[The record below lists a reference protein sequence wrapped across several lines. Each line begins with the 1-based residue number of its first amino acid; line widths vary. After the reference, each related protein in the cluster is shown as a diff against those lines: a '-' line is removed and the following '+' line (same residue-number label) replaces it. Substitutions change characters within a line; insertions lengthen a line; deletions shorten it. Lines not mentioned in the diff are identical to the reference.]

1 MMDNNRK
8 TLNKREIL
16 MGHAY
21 VFLFFFLTTVACC
34 LAIFMWNS
42 DFRMF
47 EQKEFVKI
55 KMDRIKDF
63 QQEQAESQMPVDS
76 LFRKIEAFQP
86 GVYAQYEEDDIH
98 YLINNLRN
106 TYERNSWDKRYKLF
120 MHIADFMPCGCR
132 TRNSCGA
139 SNKTYACSKPIWRSA
154 RSACG
159 RKRKTCARELKTN
172 DAMGK
177 IRTRK
182 ILFVVAAML
191 LCVLV
196 AVLIRLFFSNR
207 IVRMTLTPIE
217 VEVGE
222 AVHYADST
230 RNASSWLW
238 EFGNGDV
245 SHERSGQYVFKEPGR
260 YQVRLQV
267 DHSLEKK
274 QIVKVNRRANN
285 YGSDQLVKIE
295 APATAF
301 QGEII
306 SFKGYGP
313 SREWRWQFGESG
325 IVDSREQNPLYAYS
339 EPGRYEV
346 LLTTEETQYPVR
358 HTIEVLPQYAEN
370 DSTDVLV
377 VIGNDIREHL
387 QAIVDGKPFNVHY
400 NYILKKYLCG
410 NPDIAVTV
418 NNNKKNDFYSYC
430 QGLKIIARRKTL
442 IDEVFVDMGDNLN
455 NECVMQLMVTQ
466 HERFSESKK

>member
-1 MMDNNRK
+1 
-8 TLNKREIL
+8 
-16 MGHAY
+16 
-21 VFLFFFLTTVACC
+21 
-34 LAIFMWNS
+34 
-42 DFRMF
+42 
-47 EQKEFVKI
+47 
-55 KMDRIKDF
+55 
-63 QQEQAESQMPVDS
+63 
-76 LFRKIEAFQP
+76 
-86 GVYAQYEEDDIH
+86 
-98 YLINNLRN
+98 
-106 TYERNSWDKRYKLF
+106 
-120 MHIADFMPCGCR
+120 
-132 TRNSCGA
+132 
-139 SNKTYACSKPIWRSA
+139 
-154 RSACG
+154 
-159 RKRKTCARELKTN
+159 
-172 DAMGK
+172 MGK

-339 EPGRYEV
+339 EAGRYEV

-400 NYILKKYLCG
+400 NYILKKYLCVLQYFKG
-410 NPDIAVTV
+410 VKCCKYELTPILKAMGKQIAKLGIRPEDLKDKTVT
-418 NNNKKNDFYSYC
+418 SE
-430 QGLKIIARRKTL
+430 QLEKTKGGKAAGS
-442 IDEVFVDMGDNLN
+442 E
-455 NECVMQLMVTQ
+455 ECVCYCGCYTDDSAFGVDFNWWS
-466 HERFSESKK
+466 RDWD

>member
-1 MMDNNRK
+1 
-8 TLNKREIL
+8 
-16 MGHAY
+16 
-21 VFLFFFLTTVACC
+21 
-34 LAIFMWNS
+34 
-42 DFRMF
+42 
-47 EQKEFVKI
+47 
-55 KMDRIKDF
+55 
-63 QQEQAESQMPVDS
+63 
-76 LFRKIEAFQP
+76 
-86 GVYAQYEEDDIH
+86 
-98 YLINNLRN
+98 
-106 TYERNSWDKRYKLF
+106 
-120 MHIADFMPCGCR
+120 
-132 TRNSCGA
+132 
-139 SNKTYACSKPIWRSA
+139 
-154 RSACG
+154 
-159 RKRKTCARELKTN
+159 
-172 DAMGK
+172 MGK

-230 RNASSWLW
+230 RNAGSWLW

-358 HTIEVLPQYAEN
+358 HTIEVLAVCGERLDGRACRYRQRHPRAFAGHRGRKAVQCPLQLYPQEV
-370 DSTDVLV
+370 SLRKS
-377 VIGNDIREHL
+377 GHCG
-387 QAIVDGKPFNVHY
+387 DG
-400 NYILKKYLCG
+400 
-410 NPDIAVTV
+410 
-418 NNNKKNDFYSYC
+418 
-430 QGLKIIARRKTL
+430 Q
-442 IDEVFVDMGDNLN
+442 
-455 NECVMQLMVTQ
+455 Q
-466 HERFSESKK
+466 

>member
-1 MMDNNRK
+1 
-8 TLNKREIL
+8 
-16 MGHAY
+16 
-21 VFLFFFLTTVACC
+21 
-34 LAIFMWNS
+34 
-42 DFRMF
+42 
-47 EQKEFVKI
+47 
-55 KMDRIKDF
+55 
-63 QQEQAESQMPVDS
+63 
-76 LFRKIEAFQP
+76 
-86 GVYAQYEEDDIH
+86 
-98 YLINNLRN
+98 
-106 TYERNSWDKRYKLF
+106 
-120 MHIADFMPCGCR
+120 
-132 TRNSCGA
+132 
-139 SNKTYACSKPIWRSA
+139 
-154 RSACG
+154 
-159 RKRKTCARELKTN
+159 
-172 DAMGK
+172 MGK

-346 LLTTEETQYPVR
+346 LLTRKRPNIRSGTPLRFFRNMRRTTRRTCLSLSATTSASICRPSWTASR
-358 HTIEVLPQYAEN
+358 SMSITIISSR
-370 DSTDVLV
+370 STSVE
-377 VIGNDIREHL
+377 IR
-387 QAIVDGKPFNVHY
+387 
-400 NYILKKYLCG
+400 
-410 NPDIAVTV
+410 
-418 NNNKKNDFYSYC
+418 
-430 QGLKIIARRKTL
+430 TL
-442 IDEVFVDMGDNLN
+442 
-455 NECVMQLMVTQ
+455 
-466 HERFSESKK
+466 R

>member
-1 MMDNNRK
+1 
-8 TLNKREIL
+8 
-16 MGHAY
+16 
-21 VFLFFFLTTVACC
+21 
-34 LAIFMWNS
+34 
-42 DFRMF
+42 
-47 EQKEFVKI
+47 
-55 KMDRIKDF
+55 
-63 QQEQAESQMPVDS
+63 
-76 LFRKIEAFQP
+76 
-86 GVYAQYEEDDIH
+86 
-98 YLINNLRN
+98 
-106 TYERNSWDKRYKLF
+106 
-120 MHIADFMPCGCR
+120 
-132 TRNSCGA
+132 
-139 SNKTYACSKPIWRSA
+139 
-154 RSACG
+154 
-159 RKRKTCARELKTN
+159 
-172 DAMGK
+172 MGK

-222 AVHYADST
+222 VVHYADST
-230 RNASSWLW
+230 RNAGAWLW

-339 EPGRYEV
+339 EAGRYEV

>member
-1 MMDNNRK
+1 
-8 TLNKREIL
+8 
-16 MGHAY
+16 
-21 VFLFFFLTTVACC
+21 
-34 LAIFMWNS
+34 
-42 DFRMF
+42 
-47 EQKEFVKI
+47 
-55 KMDRIKDF
+55 
-63 QQEQAESQMPVDS
+63 
-76 LFRKIEAFQP
+76 
-86 GVYAQYEEDDIH
+86 
-98 YLINNLRN
+98 
-106 TYERNSWDKRYKLF
+106 
-120 MHIADFMPCGCR
+120 
-132 TRNSCGA
+132 
-139 SNKTYACSKPIWRSA
+139 
-154 RSACG
+154 
-159 RKRKTCARELKTN
+159 
-172 DAMGK
+172 MGK

-339 EPGRYEV
+339 EAVQSASLTFYTVGRPLDYLIFLENSGIP
-346 LLTTEETQYPVR
+346 LNTQIPAR
-358 HTIEVLPQYAEN
+358 NPSLPA
-370 DSTDVLV
+370 SSL
-377 VIGNDIREHL
+377 
-387 QAIVDGKPFNVHY
+387 P
-400 NYILKKYLCG
+400 LC
-410 NPDIAVTV
+410 
-418 NNNKKNDFYSYC
+418 
-430 QGLKIIARRKTL
+430 L
-442 IDEVFVDMGDNLN
+442 
-455 NECVMQLMVTQ
+455 
-466 HERFSESKK
+466 